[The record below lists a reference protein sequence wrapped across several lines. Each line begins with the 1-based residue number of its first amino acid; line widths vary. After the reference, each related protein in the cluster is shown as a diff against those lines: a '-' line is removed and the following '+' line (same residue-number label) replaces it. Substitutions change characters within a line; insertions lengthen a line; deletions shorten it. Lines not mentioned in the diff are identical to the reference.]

1 MTPRDCSSDSAQ
13 CDQLQSTPSPTPSG
27 INCTAC
33 QQPLDGEFVRALD
46 GMFHWSCFSCLDCN
60 KPVASRFFP
69 INHDG
74 RQRPLCERDYFRRLN
89 LVCESCGE
97 ALRGPYITAV
107 GKKFHLE
114 HFCCHACSVV
124 LGPSDSYY
132 EHENNV
138 YCHYHYSVKFAI
150 KCSGCRT
157 AILKQFVEI
166 NRNNVDEHWHPEC
179 YMIHKFWNVKV
190 AQSLDNNNNN
200 NDDNNNKD
208 LVHQD
213 QDVSK
218 MTMDEL
224 RDAQVAM
231 EDKVYRIWTVLSAF
245 EESAA
250 ACISDMLLHVS
261 GGSYLEGLRMADY
274 FVTHVEVLF
283 GAIDDLVLQ
292 YHAQSNAELQHERES
307 RLLCKKII
315 NFFSLLS
322 QTQETGLRRMGIT
335 EELLSL
341 VTGLAHYLKVL
352 IRISLTGALRLETK
366 QDKSSAISRFLS
378 QLVESANKQRYTSA
392 ELDSPLTSDACH
404 FCQKTCDDECFKH
417 HHKRWHDKCF
427 ACSKC
432 CIPLRDEF
440 KDTYWDPKE
449 SVLLCSHCGKSTLGF
464 EQGFEHVSQLQQFS
478 FLLRY
483 SHRRLY
489 ILLNVSVDGTNNKS
503 TQDPILGN
511 TPPGRLTHESRTK
524 SHSEGEKL
532 QEKIN
537 LGDIKRMKS
546 THMKRKMTDSNRVA
560 KRSTLM
566 ETPSPTSAF
575 ITNGSTGE
583 TGTVTDECN
592 SLNVGS
598 VTHSP
603 TPTPTATT
611 AANNEKQLDSIVA
624 PQQPIVDTVTSR
636 THTQSYEKIKPIGKF
651 TYLAELSALNHF
663 MVKHIA
669 VLYLEE
675 LLKDS
680 FTLEELADLIDD
692 KKNPTLWG
700 KFVTSLKTNKKPPKE
715 GTFGV
720 PLDTLVERSGTDS
733 NLGAGPS
740 RIRIPIFIDDSI
752 ATMRQMDMS
761 VEGIFRKNGN
771 IRRLKEVS
779 EEIDTN
785 PTNVQLMNEGPIQ
798 VAALT
803 KKFLRELP
811 EPLLTFK
818 LHKLFTSVHR
828 LKSAEDK
835 KRALHLACCLLPKPN
850 RDTLEVLF
858 LFLKWVATF
867 AQTGESSGS
876 KMTLHNIATV
886 LAPNVLYNKGK
897 DPVKDDSFASIEAV
911 DLLLQYQ
918 EEFCTVPE
926 DIVMPLQSLSYGED
940 DMEASARD
948 ILRKCEVVMKLKKMR
963 VTDDHFP
970 SMPTRQHS
978 SPPAINTYKKPPAEP
993 VLYQELSSSPVDQVQ
1008 PLNGNHGIPPT
1019 TPLPITTNNNIN
1031 NNYNNNNNNT
1041 VAGTTDIGRTLEN

>member
-1 MTPRDCSSDSAQ
+1 
-13 CDQLQSTPSPTPSG
+13 
-27 INCTAC
+27 
-33 QQPLDGEFVRALD
+33 
-46 GMFHWSCFSCLDCN
+46 
-60 KPVASRFFP
+60 
-69 INHDG
+69 
-74 RQRPLCERDYFRRLN
+74 
-89 LVCESCGE
+89 
-97 ALRGPYITAV
+97 
-107 GKKFHLE
+107 
-114 HFCCHACSVV
+114 
-124 LGPSDSYY
+124 
-132 EHENNV
+132 
-138 YCHYHYSVKFAI
+138 
-150 KCSGCRT
+150 
-157 AILKQFVEI
+157 
-166 NRNNVDEHWHPEC
+166 
-179 YMIHKFWNVKV
+179 
-190 AQSLDNNNNN
+190 
-200 NDDNNNKD
+200 
-208 LVHQD
+208 
-213 QDVSK
+213 

-224 RDAQVAM
+224 REAQVAM

-261 GGSYLEGLRMADY
+261 GGNYLEGLRMADY

-283 GAIDDLVLQ
+283 GAIDDLVSQ
-292 YHAQSNAELQHERES
+292 YHAQPNAELHHERES

-366 QDKSSAISRFLS
+366 QEKSSAISRFLS

-392 ELDSPLTSDACH
+392 DLDSPLTSDACH
-404 FCQKTCDDECFKH
+404 FCQKTCDDECFSLDH
-417 HHKRWHDKCF
+417 RRWHDKCF

-432 CIPLRDEF
+432 CLPLRDEY
-440 KDTYWDPKE
+440 KKAYWDPKDAL
-449 SVLLCSHCGKSTLGF
+449 LLCSHCGNATSGF
-464 EQGFEHVSQLQQFS
+464 EQGFEHISQLQQFS

-489 ILLNVSVDGTNNKS
+489 ILLNVSVDATNNKS
-503 TQDPILGN
+503 AQDPILGN
-511 TPPGRLTHESRTK
+511 TPPGKLTHESRTK
-524 SHSEGEKL
+524 SHSEGEKV

-566 ETPSPTSAF
+566 ETPSPTSAL
-575 ITNGSTGE
+575 IANGSTTTTTTDGD
-583 TGTVTDECN
+583 TTLAAASTTTPTSDECGA
-592 SLNVGS
+592 LNVGRTLTTTETTTS
-598 VTHSP
+598 SP
-603 TPTPTATT
+603 VSEKP
-611 AANNEKQLDSIVA
+611 ANGIVA
-624 PQQPIVDTVTSR
+624 PQQPIVDHLPHTTATR
-636 THTQSYEKIKPIGKF
+636 TRTQSYEKIKPIGKF

-675 LLKDS
+675 LLKDH

-700 KFVTSLKTNKKPPKE
+700 KFVTSLRTGGNKKLKE

-720 PLDTLVERSGTDS
+720 PLDVLVEKSGTDS

-740 RIRIPIFIDDSI
+740 RIRIPTFIDDSI
-752 ATMRQMDMS
+752 AAMRQMDMS

-785 PTNVQLMNEGPIQ
+785 PANVQLSNEGPIQ

-818 LHKLFTSVHR
+818 LHKLFTTVQR

-858 LFLKWVATF
+858 LFLRWVATF
-867 AQTGESSGS
+867 AQIGESSGS

-886 LAPNVLYNKGK
+886 LAPNILYNKGK

-911 DLLLQYQ
+911 DLLLEYH

-963 VTDDHFP
+963 VPDDSFP

-978 SPPAINTYKKPPAEP
+978 SPAAINTSKKPSPAEP
-993 VLYQELSSSPVDQVQ
+993 VVLQKDLSSSPVECIQSPP
-1008 PLNGNHGIPPT
+1008 PLINGNTNGLSPS
-1019 TPLPITTNNNIN
+1019 TPLPSTTNTSTITTTTTTSTAT
-1031 NNYNNNNNNT
+1031 T
-1041 VAGTTDIGRTLEN
+1041 VAATTAAGSR